1 MCTNNMKQISLALY
15 NYHAIFKCFPPAYI
29 ADKNGR
35 PMHSWRVLILPFLD
49 DDPLYK
55 QYKFSEPWDGPNN
68 KKLLATRPRGFA
80 CPSDR
85 AAFDPPATYTS
96 YVAVVG
102 THAGWSGRKPRN
114 LEELTPPDQ
123 TILLVKVTDANI
135 PWSEPR
141 DFDLDSLRSSPQSSV
156 VPSSR
161 HEPESDFFHYPP
173 PPGIN
178 VALADGSVH
187 YLPGELLKSD
197 KLPDLLKVGGFREE
211 YLDGA
216 WTTSDQRIHWPNCL
230 ALAVWLASVGR
241 CCIEPCEARGRHR
254 EGCSGEG
261 RGGDRG
267 RT

>member
-1 MCTNNMKQISLALY
+1 M
-15 NYHAIFKCFPPAYI
+15 
-29 ADKNGR
+29 GR
-35 PMHSWRVLILPFLD
+35 A
-49 DDPLYK
+49 
-55 QYKFSEPWDGPNN
+55 NN

-211 YLDGA
+211 YLDA
-216 WTTSDQRIHWPNCL
+216 TWTTSDQRIHWPNCL
-230 ALAVWLASVGR
+230 ALAVWLASVGLLLYR
-241 CCIEPCEARGRHR
+241 AVRTEGPSPRRLQWRGQ
-254 EGCSGEG
+254 G
-261 RGGDRG
+261 RG
-267 RT
+267 